1 MFDNVNLLKQNY
13 SKFVQYIIFSVT
25 FPFIL
30 YKIFVTEMTPKALVH
45 AIS

>member
-30 YKIFVTEMTPKALVH
+30 YFVTEMTPKALVH

>member
-25 FPFIL
+25 F
-30 YKIFVTEMTPKALVH
+30 FVTEMTPKALVH